1 MKQKKLHI
9 HTYGCHRISGKIVS
23 ILQMI
28 IANAFGWQQ
37 IFQLQF
43 KFQWSL
49 FLWVSWQWFSIG
61 SVMICHQTAIKPSHV
76 LKMTQFTLWADSLLA
91 RFQSSW
97 RTPNLVQS
105 QLYKFSVL
113 PNHWYQPQW
122 TMCTH
127 INGSAQCCSNSSVL
141 AMVLLQF
148 CPRPSITWWT
158 VCVVSMDAKM
168 TKNVSIQQSV
178 LSQSHQNQTY
188 IICIFWQMNWSRD
201 QISEAATILLAT
213 EIVENFSM

>member
-1 MKQKKLHI
+1 MWLLIHVLISVYVCSADAVLKKSPYQMKQKKLHI
-9 HTYGCHRISGKIVS
+9 HIYGCHRISGKKVS

-76 LKMTQFTLWADSLLA
+76 LKMTQFTLWAGSLLA

-97 RTPNLVQS
+97 RTPNLVPCFTSS
-105 QLYKFSVL
+105 QCYQTTDT
-113 PNHWYQPQW
+113 NHNEP
-122 TMCTH
+122 CAH
-127 INGSAQCCSNSSVL
+127 IS
-141 AMVLLQF
+141 MVQHN
-148 CPRPSITWWT
+148 T
-158 VCVVSMDAKM
+158 
-168 TKNVSIQQSV
+168 
-178 LSQSHQNQTY
+178 
-188 IICIFWQMNWSRD
+188 
-201 QISEAATILLAT
+201 AATP
-213 EIVENFSM
+213 VS